1 MVVNNIKVKI
11 GIIILLFLFLL
22 CGCAK
27 TKNNTEL
34 NIKNI
39 TITIIN
45 NDETELLNKN
55 VLTDEKYLI
64 DVLKK
69 DEEFKLEYEDSK
81 YGAYIISLMGIE
93 QKNDNDGTYYWAY
106 YVNDEYASTGVSN
119 CEIKDGANYKFVYEF
134 YNYKE

>member
-1 MVVNNIKVKI
+1 MAVNNIKGKI
-11 GIIILLFLFLL
+11 GIIVLLFLFLL
-22 CGCAK
+22 FGCAK
-27 TKNNTEL
+27 TKNNTES

-69 DEEFKLEYEDSK
+69 DEEFGLEYEDGK

-93 QKNDNDGTYYWAY
+93 QKNDNDGAYYWAY

-134 YNYKE
+134 YDYKE